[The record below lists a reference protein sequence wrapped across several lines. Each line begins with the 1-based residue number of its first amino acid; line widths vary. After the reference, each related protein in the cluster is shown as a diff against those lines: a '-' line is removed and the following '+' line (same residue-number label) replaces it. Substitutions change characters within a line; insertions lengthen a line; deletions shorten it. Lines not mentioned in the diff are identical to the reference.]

1 MLDMIKVILGL
12 TGNEKDDL
20 IRILIDICTDE
31 AKKYCNTDTA
41 DGLETAIVQMVV
53 FKYNRIGTEGL
64 TAESYNSASYSYA
77 EDYPKPILK
86 MLNSKRKLRVF

>member
-1 MLDMIKVILGL
+1 MLNNIKMLLGI
-12 TGNEKDDL
+12 TGSEKDDL
-20 IRILIDICTDE
+20 IRFLIDICTDE
-31 AKKYCNTDTA
+31 AKQYCNTDTA
-41 DGLETAIVQMVV
+41 DGLETAIIQMVV

-64 TAESYNSASYSYA
+64 TEESYNSASYSYA